1 MEIKMGIDLKPWQE
15 ELVKATAGKKPGELV
30 VMMSGRNVGKS
41 ILSSMAAYQRMM
53 NDLYNRPVEDLI
65 LSEGRIAGSRYH
77 CVEPKGGSWKDMEM
91 WCHEAFG
98 ECGEVWPQEDF
109 DWPNNM
115 RWAMNNRKFWFRN
128 EADRTLFIMKWR

>member
-77 CVEPKGGSWKDMEM
+77 CVEPKGGSWKDRAYWMSPGARRFLDQRLSTDYIGFR
-91 WCHEAFG
+91 C
-98 ECGEVWPQEDF
+98 
-109 DWPNNM
+109 
-115 RWAMNNRKFWFRN
+115 AMQRVGSPTGFSQGAQKKRK
-128 EADRTLFIMKWR
+128 